1 MSLRKVVVK
10 EYLTTTQHGA
20 ICIFCKLQIRTNPER
35 HQENG
40 EGSGH
45 ALPDAHQ
52 FHHPPLRDG
61 WDCVQGRGVIYT
73 VSMKVRWILLNTT
86 TPSARMNTAKPAV

>member
-52 FHHPPLRDG
+52 FHNPPLRDG
-61 WDCVQGRGVIYT
+61 WDCVQGRGIKQPVQKMHKF
-73 VSMKVRWILLNTT
+73 V
-86 TPSARMNTAKPAV
+86 